1 MYREVAIPGLGVLWM
16 ASPNEHATIIPADGC
31 ADLILRDDEL
41 ILAGPSTRWLVAQG
55 SRQGPTVGLRFT
67 PGFAGV
73 LLDAEAAEVRDR
85 ILPARDLLSASLSG
99 RGERALRAP
108 IRARNLH
115 EAAGAVAGALDLDP
129 DIADLRWTAIVSAAA
144 SRGEPLPRLAA
155 RLGYSERQLRR
166 RMQQSFGYGY
176 AALRGVLRAERA
188 RGMLVGGALPAEVA
202 QRAGYADQSH
212 MTRDFARII
221 GSTPARLTATSTPA
235 PPTATSASAAPRVTV
250 PA

>member
-1 MYREVAIPGLGVLWM
+1 MYREVAIPGLGILWM
-16 ASPNEHATIIPADGC
+16 SGPSEHATTIPADGC

-41 ILAGPSTRWLVAQG
+41 IVAGPSTRWLVARG
-55 SRQGPTVGLRFT
+55 SRRGPTVGLRFT
-67 PGFAGV
+67 PGFAGA
-73 LLDAEAAEVRDR
+73 LLGVEPTEVRDR
-85 ILPARDLLSASLSG
+85 ITLARDLLSASLTG

-108 IRARNLH
+108 LSTRSLH
-115 EAAGAVAGALDLDP
+115 EAAGAVAGTLDLDP
-129 DIADLRWTAIVSAAA
+129 DLADLRWTAIVSAAA
-144 SRGEPLPRLAA
+144 SRSEPLPQLAA

-176 AALRGVLRAERA
+176 AVLRGVLRAERA
-188 RGMLVGGALPAEVA
+188 RGMIVGGAVPAAVA

-221 GSTPARLTATSTPA
+221 RSTPAQLITHAPPA
-235 PPTATSASAAPRVTV
+235 PPAAASAVPRVTV